1 MPASREM
8 EATNLEMHGF
18 LGSKEWA
25 APECVTDF
33 DVNAR
38 LTFTSVKAHEWADRK
53 EVLHAKVAL
62 LAAMVRKSRNCLAFT
77 GAGISTAAGIDDYA
91 TKAKEA
97 SVTATATR
105 PTVRDWKDARP
116 TRAHRV
122 LTAMYE
128 AGMLKHWVQQN
139 HDSLPQ
145 KAGFPQHALNEIHG
159 SLHDPANPI
168 VPYEGTLRDDLFD
181 WMHEWEFRNDLCL
194 SLGTSL
200 SGFNVD
206 SVVETAAE
214 RARHGRSQGL
224 VIVNLQQTPYDA
236 ECSLRIFAPIDAVM
250 ELLALELGIGDRVRP
265 MDHVHRP
272 DLAENS
278 EVAEDV
284 FRVPFDADGNP
295 TKTKT
300 KTIWDLRVGRR
311 LRLTGGPYAG
321 DVGRIIG
328 KNDAGHYRIRFED
341 SIHPIFKARR
351 RPFSLWL
358 GNWWLEEATKG
369 YGICPGGKIPFVNV
383 VDFDDDAPE
392 PDHHQP
398 LASSTPSSVTTSAEP
413 KKNGFHPATSSSV
426 ADATTTPTRPPKLP
440 LPGKGMGK
448 GKAPPPPPPALSGKG
463 TPGKG
468 VVVAS
473 SARRKQPACG
483 QVLEGQAG
491 VADLAAGEDTQRGS
505 PKVAKLVHSLN
516 EFDPSSSSE
525 QQ

>member
-1 MPASREM
+1 MPWSSSSLREM
-8 EATNLEMHGF
+8 EASHSEMHGRR
-18 LGSKEWA
+18 GAKEWA

-38 LTFTSVKAHEWADRK
+38 LTFTSVKAHEWADRT

-62 LAAMVRKSRNCLAFT
+62 LAAMVRSSRNCLAFT

-91 TKAKEA
+91 TKAKQA
-97 SVTATATR
+97 SVTATAER

-116 TRAHRV
+116 TFAHRA

-168 VPYEGTLRDDLFD
+168 VPYEGCLRDDLFD
-181 WMHEWEFRNDLCL
+181 WLHEWELKNDLCL

-214 RARHGRSQGL
+214 RERRGRSQGL
-224 VIVNLQQTPYDA
+224 VIVNLQQTPYDG
-236 ECSLRIFAPIDAVM
+236 ECALRIFAPIDTVM
-250 ELLALELGIGDRVRP
+250 ELLAQELGIRDRVRP
-265 MDHVHRP
+265 MDHLHRP
-272 DLAENS
+272 DLAADSQVE
-278 EVAEDV
+278 EDV

-295 TKTKT
+295 TRGKADAM
-300 KTIWDLRVGRR
+300 IWDLRVGRR
-311 LRLTGGPYAG
+311 VRLTGGPYAG
-321 DVGRIIG
+321 DVGRIIA
-328 KNDAGHYRIRFED
+328 KNEAGHYRIRVEG

-369 YGICPGGKIPFVNV
+369 YGICPRGKIPFVNV
-383 VDFDDDAPE
+383 DLDDAPE
-392 PDHHQP
+392 PEHHQSLASNP
-398 LASSTPSSVTTSAEP
+398 LATTSEAKNGHPAAGATSSTP
-413 KKNGFHPATSSSV
+413 
-426 ADATTTPTRPPKLP
+426 PKLPSP

-448 GKAPPPPPPALSGKG
+448 GKAPPPPPPAALSGKG
-463 TPGKG
+463 TGKG
-468 VVVAS
+468 VPS
-473 SARRKQPACG
+473 SASRKPVDAEVREEQT
-483 QVLEGQAG
+483 G
-491 VADLAAGEDTQRGS
+491 VTAA
-505 PKVAKLVHSLN
+505 L
-516 EFDPSSSSE
+516 
-525 QQ
+525 